1 MPIQHNTDAATPD
14 PPLFGTVPLEA
25 PRRVNTPVSLP
36 KTPSP
41 AELEFLESVKR
52 YSRTDWAREQRAEPI
67 CDDAIRYLLLGCLS
81 VLPDDFL
88 LHLAPRKRPP
98 LSEVRALAAKSRPCR
113 DDDGILL
120 LVREL
125 TPPAPACPDKPG
137 GRAAHL
143 LHNEATRIYVLLL
156 MRPWM
161 MHACHAN
168 ASCHLGAACTLSIL
182 ERFYSWIGI
191 DICRRW
197 WLRCCLQC
205 QVIKAS
211 RQTARCTILSLP
223 LPSDFGVAVS
233 VAYFGP
239 LPIIRQESSYLLL
252 LTNRFSRRADMY
264 AVSAAEFTAEGTAD
278 ILLNKYTPLWGCPAN
293 LLSSPIMGYNSS
305 PICPLPCTSF
315 SACQTSR
322 RAPTTPTQRWR
333 RAR

>member
-1 MPIQHNTDAATPD
+1 
-14 PPLFGTVPLEA
+14 
-25 PRRVNTPVSLP
+25 
-36 KTPSP
+36 
-41 AELEFLESVKR
+41 
-52 YSRTDWAREQRAEPI
+52 
-67 CDDAIRYLLLGCLS
+67 
-81 VLPDDFL
+81 
-88 LHLAPRKRPP
+88 
-98 LSEVRALAAKSRPCR
+98 
-113 DDDGILL
+113 
-120 LVREL
+120 
-125 TPPAPACPDKPG
+125 
-137 GRAAHL
+137 
-143 LHNEATRIYVLLL
+143 
-156 MRPWM
+156 M